1 MKQGSSCFAL
11 LHSSGGMPTCAV
23 TIYYITTQNGSMLL
37 LAPQEATP
45 QDAALRLS
53 LQDGKLVAHALAPW
67 LLTRGIQE
75 LPGAKAGRSCL

>member
-1 MKQGSSCFAL
+1 
-11 LHSSGGMPTCAV
+11 
-23 TIYYITTQNGSMLL
+23 MLL